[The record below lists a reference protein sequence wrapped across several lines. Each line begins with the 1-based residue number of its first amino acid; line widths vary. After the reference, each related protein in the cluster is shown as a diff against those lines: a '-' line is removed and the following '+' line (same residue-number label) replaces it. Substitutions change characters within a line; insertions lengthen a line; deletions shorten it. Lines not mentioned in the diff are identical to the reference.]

1 LIVSGIVFILANYAL
16 RFVQQRRSSFF
27 PPLRQIDFKTVFPF
41 VFLCSVSRLCRNREE
56 TSPFLQAAHRHCGMI
71 TAKMMISASFICF
84 LMLLTVQAR
93 SAVNQQQSLKLNR
106 NGFMP
111 LYKNLPPL
119 PRQFLKREILLPY
132 YNAQVKREDD
142 QFDREDRDYRPLMFG
157 KRFPDYQP
165 PMFG

>member
-1 LIVSGIVFILANYAL
+1 
-16 RFVQQRRSSFF
+16 
-27 PPLRQIDFKTVFPF
+27 
-41 VFLCSVSRLCRNREE
+41 
-56 TSPFLQAAHRHCGMI
+56 
-71 TAKMMISASFICF
+71 MMISASFICF

-93 SAVNQQQSLKLNR
+93 SANQQQSLKLNR

-132 YNAQVKREDD
+132 YNAQMKREDD

>member
-1 LIVSGIVFILANYAL
+1 
-16 RFVQQRRSSFF
+16 
-27 PPLRQIDFKTVFPF
+27 
-41 VFLCSVSRLCRNREE
+41 
-56 TSPFLQAAHRHCGMI
+56 MI